1 MKRARACLSPGNS
14 WALKAPVLLISVA
27 RDNFTRNEK
36 INRTAQHD
44 VGLATEN
51 LLLQVVDLGLAAHAM
66 AGFDTEMARR
76 EFNVPAGFTVLAMIA
91 IGYPYRGRLDQL
103 DEETRARETA
113 PRERKPIGEIAFNGE
128 WGEPY
133 ESR

>member
-1 MKRARACLSPGNS
+1 
-14 WALKAPVLLISVA
+14 V
-27 RDNFTRNEK
+27 
-36 INRTAQHD
+36 
-44 VGLATEN
+44 
-51 LLLQVVDLGLAAHAM
+51 LQVIEQGLAAHAM

-76 EFNVPAGFTVLAMIA
+76 EFNIPEGFTVLAMIA

-103 DEETRARETA
+103 DEKTRERETA
-113 PRERKPIGEIAFNGE
+113 ARERKPIGEIAFNGA